1 MNFKRL
7 LSVTLVIS
15 LFLTMIC
22 PVSAVTP
29 RYNYTRSIYADI
41 EIDTMWGVATCTG
54 KVIAD
59 GVVPV
64 KLLLHLQV
72 YRNGGWETVKS
83 WEITDTFTAYLSK
96 PYAIY
101 RGYEYRVYAVGFVY
115 NNDNAVVE
123 IVDVCD
129 SQWYN

>member
-72 YRNGGWETVKS
+72 YRNGGWETVKT
-83 WEITDTFTAYLSK
+83 WESTGNYSAHLSK
-96 PYAIY
+96 VYAIY
-101 RGYEYRVYAVGFVY
+101 KGYEYRTYCVGYVY
-115 NNDNAVVE
+115 NSNNAIVE
-123 IVDVCD
+123 IVDVYD
-129 SQWYN
+129 S